1 VIIGVA
7 DEATVAVVGIAAV
20 EIVTVELEIEATGAV
35 VVERPSSQPGEG
47 MATVETSEVLSAAEV
62 VIDVVVIDVVV
73 IDVVVIDVVE
83 IGVAE
88 TFEVVVI
95 FSVEESSEMV
105 VDAAAV
111 T

>member
-20 EIVTVELEIEATGAV
+20 EIVAVELGIEATGAV
-35 VVERPSSQPGEG
+35 VVKRPSCQLGEE
-47 MATVETSEVLSAAEV
+47 MAAVETSEVLSAAEV
-62 VIDVVVIDVVV
+62 VIDVV
-73 IDVVVIDVVE
+73 E
-83 IGVAE
+83 IGVAG

-95 FSVEESSEMV
+95 FSLEESSEVV

>member
-20 EIVTVELEIEATGAV
+20 EIVTVELEIEVTGAV
-35 VVERPSSQPGEG
+35 VVKRPSSQLGEG
-47 MATVETSEVLSAAEV
+47 MATVEISEVLCAAEV
-62 VIDVVVIDVVV
+62 VIDVV
-73 IDVVVIDVVE
+73 E
-83 IGVAE
+83 IGIAG

-95 FSVEESSEMV
+95 FSVEENSEVV

-111 T
+111 I